1 MTQPDPANKFHLL
14 WFSTQRG
21 ISNEDGEKSRVYYG
35 KVFRVPRDIATEDA
49 RLAIEA
55 REMNDLE
62 ERAINQS
69 CTEGGKPAHGEF
81 LERYD
86 VFDIETGDAL
96 VMYRV
101 PYQSEN
107 EKPIRPA
114 TVPPPL
120 SRRADGRRRHKAM

>member
-62 ERAINQS
+62 ERAI
-69 CTEGGKPAHGEF
+69 
-81 LERYD
+81 
-86 VFDIETGDAL
+86 
-96 VMYRV
+96 
-101 PYQSEN
+101 
-107 EKPIRPA
+107 A
-114 TVPPPL
+114 TVAACSVCKPSITWLGNL
-120 SRRADGRRRHKAM
+120 SINASVTLAGIWNHQHTTSKMRLRPSDLESLCTLSTE